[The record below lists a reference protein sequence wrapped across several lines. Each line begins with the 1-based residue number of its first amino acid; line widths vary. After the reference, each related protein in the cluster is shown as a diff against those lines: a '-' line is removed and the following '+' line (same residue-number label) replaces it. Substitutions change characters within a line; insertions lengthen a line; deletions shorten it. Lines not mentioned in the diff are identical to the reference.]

1 MRRSEIRILTLAST
15 KGGVG
20 KSTTAALIADSVFR
34 RGDTV
39 CLVDFD
45 IQGSVTNWALPVS
58 QRNERIDLV
67 ELDVPHDASVAD
79 CYNTML
85 EKFDEKTDWIII
97 DTKGGDDAR
106 QIAALAICDL
116 VLSPCG
122 AEKNEVTGVEKTLAY
137 FKEGLKAT
145 GDNDTDP
152 KSLLR
157 VIYQKEGQFPSQQ
170 MIAYQELIQDHYGAF
185 TGLIRSST
193 IKSFIGNDMTSDE
206 AIAEAQADGR
216 STASLLKMQKS
227 ADQLTAAIIGEFQ

>member
-1 MRRSEIRILTLAST
+1 MNILTLAST

-20 KSTTAALIADSVFR
+20 KSTTAALIADSLFR

-39 CLVDFD
+39 ALVDFD
-45 IQGSVTNWALPVS
+45 IQGSVTNWAVPVS
-58 QRNERIDLV
+58 ERNERIELL

-79 CYNTML
+79 CYNMML
-85 EKFDEKTDWIII
+85 EKFDEDTDWIII

-145 GDNDTDP
+145 GDDDTDP

-157 VIYQKEGQFPSQQ
+157 VIYQKDAQILTTQ
-170 MIAYQELIQDHYGAF
+170 MRAYEELIQKHYGALSGVHRS
-185 TGLIRSST
+185 TTIRS
-193 IKSFIGNDMTSDE
+193 FLGNEMTSDE
-206 AIAEAQADGR
+206 AIADAKADGR
-216 STASLLKMQKS
+216 SFASLVKMQEA
-227 ADQLTAAIIGEFQ
+227 ADRLTATIIGEFQ